1 MGVGGYLIFTALLYM
16 FATALQMFTNASRL
30 AGVRTQRLATG
41 LTLFNIFGTT
51 GRFLALFY
59 MPLIGRLADQASRLP
74 TGGAAAY
81 EHDLRLIMIGATA
94 GTLLGGALVPWT
106 TRLLERGIRSFEARG
121 TLLQALSQLFKPR
134 VFLSALKDFR
144 MPRFSMLRYSP
155 ANLPKSFLFWNIIV
169 IGFWVAGPLAA
180 YLAGV
185 IERPFALTAASLS
198 GLITGVSTLTLTYI
212 VDPTAALIT
221 DQAAHAKR
229 PESDLKAMILY
240 LIVSAFVGTLLA
252 QLLLTPAADII
263 AIAAKWLNDAHI
275 HI

>member
-1 MGVGGYLIFTALLYM
+1 MNPGGYLVVTALLYM

-51 GRFLALFY
+51 GRFLSLFY

-74 TGGAAAY
+74 DAVTRY
-81 EHDLRLIMIGATA
+81 EHDIRFIMIGATL
-94 GTLLGGALVPWT
+94 GTVLGGLLVPWA
-106 TRLLERGIRSFEARG
+106 TRLLERGIRSFESRG
-121 TLLQALSQLFKPR
+121 ELLAALAQLLKPR
-134 VFLSALKDFR
+134 VFLSALRDFR
-144 MPRFSMLRYSP
+144 MPRLSMLRYSP
-155 ANLPKSFLFWNIIV
+155 AGLPKPFLFWNIIV
-169 IGFWVAGPLAA
+169 MGFWVAGPLAA

-185 IERPFALTAASLS
+185 MTREFALTAASLS

-221 DQAAHAKR
+221 DQTAHGKR
-229 PESDLKAMILY
+229 PEAELKAMILY
-240 LIVSAFVGTLLA
+240 LIVSATIGTLLA

-263 AIAAKWLNDAHI
+263 ATAAKWLNDAHI
-275 HI
+275 RF

>member
-1 MGVGGYLIFTALLYM
+1 MNPSVYLVVTALLYM

-51 GRFLALFY
+51 GRFLSLFY
-59 MPLIGRLADQASRLP
+59 MPLIGRLADQASRGP
-74 TGGAAAY
+74 DAIGRY
-81 EHDLRLIMIGATA
+81 EHDIRFIMIGATL
-94 GTLLGGALVPWT
+94 GTLLGGLLVPWA

-121 TLLQALSQLFKPR
+121 ELLSALAQLLKPR
-134 VFLSALKDFR
+134 VFLSALRDFR
-144 MPRFSMLRYSP
+144 MPRLSMLRYSP
-155 ANLPKSFLFWNIIV
+155 ANLPKPFLFWNIIV
-169 IGFWVAGPLAA
+169 MGFWVAGPLAA

-185 IERPFALTAASLS
+185 MEREFALTAASLS

-221 DQAAHAKR
+221 DQVAHAKR
-229 PESDLKAMILY
+229 SESDLKAMILY
-240 LIVSAFVGTLLA
+240 LVVSATIGTLLA

-263 AIAAKWLNDAHI
+263 AGAAKWLNDAHI

>member
-1 MGVGGYLIFTALLYM
+1 VNPGGYLVVTALLYM

-51 GRFLALFY
+51 GRFLSLFY

-74 TGGAAAY
+74 DAVAAY
-81 EHDLRLIMIGATA
+81 EHDIRFIMIGATA
-94 GTLLGGALVPWT
+94 GTLLGGALVPWA

-121 TLLQALSQLFKPR
+121 ELLKAIGQLFKPR
-134 VFLSALKDFR
+134 VFLSALRDFR
-144 MPRFSMLRYSP
+144 MPRLSMLRYSP
-155 ANLPKSFLFWNIIV
+155 ANLPRPFLFWNIIV
-169 IGFWVAGPLAA
+169 MGFWVAGPLAA

-185 IERPFALTAASLS
+185 MARDFALTAASLS

-221 DQAAHAKR
+221 DQVAHNKR
-229 PESDLKAMILY
+229 PEADLKAMILY
-240 LIVSAFVGTLLA
+240 LVVSATIGTLLA

-263 AIAAKWLNDAHI
+263 AGAAKWLNDAHL
-275 HI
+275 HV